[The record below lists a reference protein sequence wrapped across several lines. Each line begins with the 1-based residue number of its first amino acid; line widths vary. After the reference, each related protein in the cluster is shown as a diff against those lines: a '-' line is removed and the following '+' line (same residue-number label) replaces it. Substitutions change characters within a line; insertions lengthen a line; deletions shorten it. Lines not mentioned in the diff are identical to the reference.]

1 MSQAFKGSLNIN
13 EYKTTHQLKY
23 NFKFWLDHNLAE
35 QGAFFNVNLGTLGW
49 QDDDESR
56 LMPVNDPR
64 YTEPDGSFCTSGAFI
79 WEGRGKEW
87 VWESG
92 LNVGT
97 PIQVSGVYVDD
108 IFVSNSSTGNF
119 AHHIDYSN
127 GRVIFNGPV
136 DTRSTVRAE
145 YSWRQ
150 VFVGFSDFDEFRQI
164 IREATVEQFEEFD
177 AAPGSGLAIHS
188 KENRVYLP
196 SIFIEPGEG
205 TTIGGLELGGGQIKG
220 RTVTFHVFASNEH
233 ERDLLVDLLEI
244 QNATR
249 IIFFDLNE
257 IPLPLDFDG
266 SLASGAKTWP
276 DLTADHAWKKIRI
289 EDVESRPISPGF
301 TGGIW
306 RAQVTYDLQLD
317 FAGI

>member
-1 MSQAFKGSLNIN
+1 MGQEFKGSVNFN

-56 LMPVNDPR
+56 LMPVDDPR
-64 YTEPDGSFCTSGAFI
+64 FTEPDGSFCESGAFI

-92 LNVGT
+92 LSVGNS
-97 PIQVSGVYVDD
+97 ILVSGVYIDNVF
-108 IFVSNSSTGNF
+108 IPNSSTGNF
-119 AHHIDYSN
+119 AHTIDYGN
-127 GRVIFNGPV
+127 GRIIFDGPV
-136 DTRSTVRAE
+136 DIRSTVQAE

-150 VFVGFSDFDEFRQI
+150 VFVGFSDFDEFRQV
-164 IREATVEQFEEFD
+164 IREALVEQFEEFD
-177 AAPGSGLAIHS
+177 SAPGSGLAVQA

-205 TTIGGLELGGGQIKG
+205 RTVAGLELGGGQIKG
-220 RTVTFHVFASNEH
+220 RSVTFHVVASNEH
-233 ERDLLVDLLEI
+233 ERDLLIDLLEI

-249 IIFFDLNE
+249 VVFFDLND
-257 IPLPLDFDG
+257 IPFPLNFDG
-266 SLASGAKTWP
+266 SLASGALTWP
-276 DLTADHAWKKIRI
+276 DLTANFPWKKIRI

-306 RAQVTYDLQLD
+306 RAQVVYDLEID
-317 FAGI
+317 FGGI

>member
-1 MSQAFKGSLNIN
+1 MGQAFKGSINFN

-56 LMPVNDPR
+56 LMPVDDPR
-64 YTEPDGSFCTSGAFI
+64 YTEPDGSFCTSGAFV

-92 LNVGT
+92 LSAGNSI
-97 PIQVSGVYVDD
+97 PVSGVYIDNVF
-108 IFVSNSSTGNF
+108 IPNSSTGNF
-119 AHHIDYSN
+119 AHTVDYSN
-127 GRVIFNGPV
+127 GRIIFDGPV

-150 VFVGFSDFDEFRQI
+150 VFVGFADFDEFRQI

-177 AAPGSGLAIHS
+177 SAPGSGLSIHT
-188 KENRVYLP
+188 KEHRVYLP
-196 SIFIEPGEG
+196 AIFIEPGEG
-205 TTIGGLELGGGQIKG
+205 RTVAGLELGGGQIKG
-220 RTVTFHVFASNEH
+220 RTVTFHVVASNEH
-233 ERDLLVDLLEI
+233 ERDLLIDLLEI

-249 IIFFDLNE
+249 VVFFDLND
-257 IPLPLDFDG
+257 IPFPLDFNG
-266 SLASGAKTWP
+266 SLASGALTWP
-276 DLTADHAWKKIRI
+276 DLTANFPWKKIRI

-306 RAQVTYDLQLD
+306 RAQVTYELEID
-317 FAGI
+317 FGGI